1 MRKRDRDR
9 TEALRLGGRPK
20 PTLRERAVAL
30 AAERGV
36 VRTRDLTDVGV
47 LRCYLAR
54 MCGEGL
60 LIRVGYGLYRAG
72 NLRAA

>member
-9 TEALRLGGRPK
+9 AERSRLADGPK

-30 AAERGV
+30 ARQKGE
-36 VRTRDLTDVGV
+36 VRTKDFTGIGI

-54 MCGEGL
+54 MCDEGIL
-60 LIRVGYGLYRAG
+60 VKIGNGRYRAADDK
-72 NLRAA
+72 AA